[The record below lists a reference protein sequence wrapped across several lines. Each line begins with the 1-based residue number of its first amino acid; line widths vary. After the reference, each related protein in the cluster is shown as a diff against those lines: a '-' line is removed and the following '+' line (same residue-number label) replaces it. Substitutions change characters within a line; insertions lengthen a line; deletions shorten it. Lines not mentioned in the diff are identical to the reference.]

1 MKKLLG
7 IVVLGLLWSGSV
19 KSDDMSDFIFTN
31 LQQDFSDC
39 YAYYKISEEGV
50 RKSKSNTKDNAIPK
64 LVEASERSLLGAAEV
79 GGAINMKQE
88 AMIARIQLALKD
100 LGNQMGSDY
109 ANISILI
116 VRYGDMC
123 NDLINDPKNR
133 TEYWRSKF
141 KN

>member
-1 MKKLLG
+1 M
-7 IVVLGLLWSGSV
+7 VLLWSGSV
-19 KSDDMSDFIFTN
+19 KSDAMSDFIFTN

-50 RKSKSNTKDNAIPK
+50 KRSKSNTKDNAVPK
-64 LVEASERSLLGAAEV
+64 LVEAVERSLLGAAEV
-79 GGAINMKQE
+79 GGFINMKQE
-88 AMIARIQLALKD
+88 AMTARIQLALKD

-109 ANISILI
+109 VNISILI

-141 KN
+141 KD

>member
-7 IVVLGLLWSGSV
+7 ILVLGLLWSGSV

-79 GGAINMKQE
+79 GGFINMKQE
-88 AMIARIQLALKD
+88 AMIARIQLAVKD

-123 NDLINDPKNR
+123 NELINDPKNR